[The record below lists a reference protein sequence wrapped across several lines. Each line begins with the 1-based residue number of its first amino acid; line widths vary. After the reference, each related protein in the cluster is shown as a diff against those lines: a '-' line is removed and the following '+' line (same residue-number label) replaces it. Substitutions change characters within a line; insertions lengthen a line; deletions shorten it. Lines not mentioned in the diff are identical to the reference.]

1 MGFMLFEQKRL
12 HEIQC
17 RQVVDEF
24 YKFICLRLIWNES
37 HKSHYFF
44 GIKSPKVITV
54 SEKRMVLF
62 LPFERDSHYAC
73 HDVVRECFEAQGAE
87 AEARVERNLEDDA
100 GFFYGNMDNNYRY
113 S

>member
-1 MGFMLFEQKRL
+1 
-12 HEIQC
+12 
-17 RQVVDEF
+17 
-24 YKFICLRLIWNES
+24 
-37 HKSHYFF
+37 
-44 GIKSPKVITV
+44 
-54 SEKRMVLF
+54 MVLF

-73 HDVVRECFEAQGAE
+73 HDVVRECFEAQRAE